1 MSAGRSRRAREAAGS
16 QPAQVPAPRAPWSA
30 ATALLGVALGVASVV
45 AVHLISARVEHS
57 LDQSLPLH
65 LAGLTH
71 MAEREGLSADDYFD
85 LRAWWR
91 GQGGTDIEAM
101 VPVVEGHTLLDGRRV
116 LVVGADWLAMPR
128 AGTGANAVTV
138 TGEFLSGEEVVADAR
153 LGVAAGESLTVAG
166 RDYRIADV
174 GETGLGPA
182 LFVDIAVAHRM
193 LGLDADALSRVGLA
207 GADPWQRWR
216 RWLDRLM
223 PGFSAGLPQRPSP
236 ALPGPAPADA
246 GLQDAWRV
254 LPVAAERPTAELARS
269 VLFNL
274 GALGGLALLVAWFL
288 IYQVGVIWLRRQQ
301 LLFERL
307 QVLGVGPGRLRRGFL
322 TLFAALGL
330 LATIVGVVLGALLA
344 PLLVGLSAQGV
355 DVNSGTPSGLAALDV
370 WVLGKAAASGLGVCL
385 LAGQG
390 AFARAWRP
398 REPSPW
404 RRRLVI
410 PALAAVALLGIGLDG
425 SGVVGGFAAI
435 LAMSLLGV
443 ALVLPA
449 LALLRRAADRLRGR
463 LTVRLAL
470 RDVAWYPRVL
480 NVALAALTLAVAT
493 SIGIGVMVES
503 FRLDFQRML
512 DIRLAG
518 DLYVDRSGGN
528 FDALDAWL
536 AGQPDAARVVRFG
549 EERIRIEGRPVELGY
564 GRFDAAQS
572 ARYGYAGALQPGE
585 ALISENLARELDA
598 GPGAALRAGPAR
610 LTVVGT
616 FPGFG
621 EAMGRV
627 LVDEATLPRLNL
639 PPRFDRLT
647 VELAPGSRLADRLT
661 AEFPDARVESRSDVR
676 ALALRIFDRTFAI
689 TQALTLLALTVA
701 VVGTYNAL
709 TALRLQQA
717 PTARLLAAQGMSD
730 GQLRRIG
737 VLRAGTLGGIA
748 VVLAL
753 PLGLAM
759 AWVLC
764 TVINPRSFGWT
775 VSLHLPAAGW
785 LPPLLLG
792 MGAAVLAGAL
802 PAPREQGVL
811 HDAG

>member
-1 MSAGRSRRAREAAGS
+1 MKLLVLS
-16 QPAQVPAPRAPWSA
+16 QLRFLRRAPWSA

-57 LDQSLPLH
+57 LDASLPPH

-71 MAEREGLSADDYFD
+71 MAERNGLSADDYFD
-85 LRAWWR
+85 LRDWWR
-91 GQGGTDIEAM
+91 GAGDSAIEAM
-101 VPVVEGHTLLDGRRV
+101 VPVVEGHSLVAGRRV
-116 LVVGADWLAMPR
+116 LVVGADWLAMPP
-128 AGTGANAVTV
+128 ASSGTGALTV
-138 TGEFLSGEEVVADAR
+138 SGAFLAGSDIVADAA
-153 LGVAAGESLTVAG
+153 LDVSEGETLTIAG
-166 RDYRIADV
+166 RDYRVAEV
-174 GETGLGPA
+174 RETGLGPA
-182 LFVDIAVAHRM
+182 LFVDIAVAHQM
-193 LGLDADALSRVGLA
+193 LGRGVDALSRVGLA

-223 PGFSAGLPQRPSP
+223 PGFSAGLPQPPRPV
-236 ALPGPAPADA
+236 LPGLDAADP
-246 GLQDAWRV
+246 WRV
-254 LPVAAERPTAELARS
+254 LPVAAERPSAALARS

-288 IYQVGVIWLRRQQ
+288 IFQVGVIWLRRQQ

-307 QVLGVGPGRLRRGFL
+307 HMLGVEPGRLRRGFL
-322 TLFAALGL
+322 TLF
-330 LATIVGVVLGALLA
+330 TVLGALATAAGIVLGAMLA
-344 PLLVGLSAQGV
+344 PLLVGLSAQGMDV
-355 DVNSGTPSGLAALDV
+355 DGAGPGGWWGLDV
-370 WVLGKAAASGLGVCL
+370 WVLGKAAVSGLGVCL
-385 LAGQG
+385 LAGHG

-410 PALAAVALLGIGLDG
+410 PLLGVVVALGIGMNS
-425 SGVVGGFAAI
+425 SGIIGGFAAI

-449 LALLRRAADRLRGR
+449 LALLRRLADRLHGR
-463 LTVRLAL
+463 LEVRLAL

-493 SIGIGVMVES
+493 SMGIGVMVES
-503 FRLDFQRML
+503 FRVDFQRML

-518 DLYVDRSGGN
+518 DLYVEQHSGN
-528 FDALDAWL
+528 IEALDGWL
-536 AGQPDAARVVRFG
+536 AEQPDVARVVRFG
-549 EERIRIEGRPVELGY
+549 EDRMRVAGRPVELGY
-564 GRFDAAQS
+564 SCFDAAQS
-572 ARYGYAGALQPGE
+572 ARYGHPDGLQGGE
-585 ALISENLARELDA
+585 ALISENLARELGV
-598 GPGAALRAGPAR
+598 GPGAALQAGASR
-610 LTVVGT
+610 LTVAGT

-621 EAMGRV
+621 ESMGRV
-627 LVDEATLPRLNL
+627 LVDVTTLRRLNL
-639 PPRFDRLT
+639 QPRFDRLT
-647 VELAPGSRLADRLT
+647 VHLTPESRLADRL
-661 AEFPDARVESRSDVR
+661 AEAFPDAQVESRSDVR

-701 VVGTYNAL
+701 AVGTYNAL

-717 PTARLLAAQGMSD
+717 PTARLLAAQGMSA

-737 VLRAGTLGGIA
+737 ILRAGTLGGIA
-748 VVLAL
+748 VLLAV

-792 MGAAVLAGAL
+792 LGAAVLAGAL

-811 HDAG
+811 HDAD

>member
-1 MSAGRSRRAREAAGS
+1 VKLLVLS
-16 QPAQVPAPRAPWSA
+16 QLRFLRRAPWSA

-57 LDQSLPLH
+57 LDQSLPPH

-71 MAEREGLSADDYFD
+71 MAERDALSADDYFA

-91 GQGGTDIEAM
+91 EQGPADIEAM
-101 VPVVEGHTLLDGRRV
+101 VPVVEGHRLLDGRRV
-116 LVVGADWLAMPR
+116 LVVGADWLAMPMAR
-128 AGTGANAVTV
+128 TGSNDVTV
-138 TGEFLSGEEVVADAR
+138 TGEFLTGLEVIADTR
-153 LGVAAGESLTVAG
+153 LGMAADESLTVAG
-166 RDYRIADV
+166 RDYRIAEV
-174 GETGLGPA
+174 RETGLGPA
-182 LFVDIAVAHRM
+182 LFVDIAVAHHM
-193 LGLDADALSRVGLA
+193 LDLDAGALSRVGLA
-207 GADPWQRWR
+207 GADPWQHWR

-223 PGFSAGLPQRPSP
+223 PGFSAGLPQRPPP
-236 ALPGPAPADA
+236 ALPGQASR
-246 GLQDAWRV
+246 DAWRV
-254 LPVAAERPTAELARS
+254 LPVTAERPSAVLARS

-288 IYQVGVIWLRRQQ
+288 IYQVGVIWLRRQR

-307 QVLGVGPGRLRRGFL
+307 QVLGVDQSRLQRGFL
-322 TLFAALGL
+322 TLFAALGS
-330 LATIVGVVLGALLA
+330 LATMAGVVLGALLA
-344 PLLVGLSAQGV
+344 PLLVSLSAQGV
-355 DVNSGTPSGLAALDV
+355 DVGSAGPGGLAALDI

-385 LAGQG
+385 LAGHG
-390 AFARAWRP
+390 AFVRAWRP

-404 RRRLVI
+404 RRRLII
-410 PALAAVALLGIGLDG
+410 PVLAAVVLAGIGMDA

-449 LALLRRAADRLRGR
+449 LGLLRRAADRLRGR

-470 RDVAWYPRVL
+470 RDVGWYPRVL

-518 DLYVDRSGGN
+518 DLYIDQRRGSVE
-528 FDALDAWL
+528 ALDAWL

-549 EERIRIEGRPVELGY
+549 EDRIRVEGRPVELGY
-564 GRFDAAQS
+564 SRFDAVQS
-572 ARYGYAGALQPGE
+572 ARYGYAGALQTGE

-598 GPGAALRAGPAR
+598 GPGATLRTGTAP

-621 EAMGRV
+621 ESMGRV
-627 LVDEATLPRLNL
+627 LVDVTTLPRLNVA
-639 PPRFDRLT
+639 PRFDRLT
-647 VELAPGSRLADRLT
+647 VDLAPGSRLADRLT
-661 AEFPDARVESRSDVR
+661 AEFPDARVESRGDVR

-717 PTARLLAAQGMSD
+717 PTARLLAAQGMSA
-730 GQLRRIG
+730 GQLRHIG

-764 TVINPRSFGWT
+764 TVINPRSFGWM
-775 VSLHLPAAGW
+775 VSLHLPVAGW

-811 HDAG
+811 HDAD